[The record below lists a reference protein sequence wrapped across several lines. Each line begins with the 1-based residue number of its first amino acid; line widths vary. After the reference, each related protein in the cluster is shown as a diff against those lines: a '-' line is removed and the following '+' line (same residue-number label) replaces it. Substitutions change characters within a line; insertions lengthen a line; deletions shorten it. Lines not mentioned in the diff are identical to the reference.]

1 MLRVLDLRQHE
12 WLLLV
17 EVDGR
22 VVGLHHVQLAMPAVD
37 DVALPGFRPFHTSD
51 PIGTRLE
58 LSEPV

>member
-1 MLRVLDLRQHE
+1 
-12 WLLLV
+12 V